1 MNKRFVRKWSSLL
14 LAGWLLMS
22 PVILTAQAVS
32 AEPETITIS
41 SEADLLAFVKNC
53 TLDTWS
59 QGKTVVL
66 TVDLD
71 LAGAEFSPIPTFGGT
86 FQGHGHT
93 ISGLRITADGSIQ
106 GLFRY
111 LQPGGV
117 IQDLTVKGTVSPGGT
132 RSTVGGIVGDNSGTV
147 QNCAFHGTVQGDSM
161 VGGIAGRSNASGEII
176 GCTVSGSVSGTSA
189 TGGIAGRN
197 SGLLLKCENS
207 AGVNLTQTEAP
218 VDLTDMDAGT
228 VLEERAAAD
237 DDTYHLLSGCSDTGG
252 IVGWS
257 GGVVQSC
264 VNNGAVGYPHVGY
277 NTGGIAGRQSGYL
290 AGCVNNGT
298 INGRKDVGGI
308 VGQAEPFLL
317 IDPREDSLERLR
329 DELDALDRLID
340 RAIDDAQRTGDDIS
354 ALLGSMGG
362 FTDDAR
368 DSSQQ
373 MLDHITDFAD
383 DNIGSV
389 NTLMADLTNALD
401 KMTPALDDLSSVGG
415 KLEELSAQLRSA
427 MDSLSGSASA
437 GDLVMAELQAAADR
451 LQAAGGQLKKAADAL
466 GDALEELAKALP
478 EIKEGEEDGDLSD
491 ALEEVEQK
499 AVQLVSAV
507 GEAAAAVDQVYAA
520 FDLPDLD
527 LPEVPEVPELPEFDW
542 DAVDFEKVRDDLEAI
557 SDALKPAGD
566 DLTAALDRL
575 SQALKDTDGISA
587 GLKDALEHFK
597 KVSDSSAAI
606 GRLAGRAFDAINGAV
621 KDLTAKGPVS
631 FTPLGDRFRQASDN
645 LFDALGGL
653 SGEMDA
659 LNRTAQS
666 GNDTLSADLRAIN
679 DQFHTVLTVLL
690 DSVADLTNTPADSL
704 DPVIQDT
711 SEEDIA
717 ATRDGKVADCRN
729 TGAVEGDRNV
739 GGVIGAM
746 AIEFDLDPEDDAT
759 DMFSFGATYET
770 KAVLQSCVN
779 YGGVTAKKD
788 CVGGLAGRMDLGTAL
803 DCQSYGP
810 VESTG
815 GDYVGGIAG
824 FADASVRSCWAKN
837 TLSGR
842 NYMGGIAGWASSL
855 RDCRSIVTIA
865 QGAECVGAIAGGV
878 ERDGVL
884 SGCCFVDTG
893 TAGVDGVSYA
903 GRAEPVA
910 FDVMSQLESVP
921 IDFTAFTL
929 TLKAGDKTVAQIPFL
944 YGDDLSR
951 IELPA
956 VPEQEGH
963 YGVWPGFDTSGTRSD
978 LTLEAVY
985 APWITLAASV
995 EQSGK
1000 LSLALAEGRFTDE
1013 VVLHVSDSVLTPP
1026 KNNTEGAVTWDISLT
1041 GSSLTED
1048 DMVPLRLLSPNGGDA
1063 AVWQYQNGQWVAVE
1077 AVLSGQYLL
1086 LSMEGTQGT
1095 FFIQPQDTGPWMTVL
1110 LAGAAVLGAALILLI
1125 GRRARQKRMAARPV
1139 PDPHVAQTALTFTS
1153 QCRALQS
1160 VQIYSS
1166 RP

>member
-1 MNKRFVRKWSSLL
+1 MSKQTICKWFSLL
-14 LAGWLLMS
+14 LAGWLLTS
-22 PVILTAQAVS
+22 PVVLTANAVS
-32 AEPETITIS
+32 SGPETVTIS
-41 SEADLLAFVKNC
+41 TEAELLAFAKNC
-53 TLDTWS
+53 ALDTWS

-66 TVDLD
+66 TADLD
-71 LAGAEFSPIPTFGGT
+71 LAETEFTPIPTFGGA
-86 FQGHGHT
+86 FLGQGHT
-93 ISGLRITADGSIQ
+93 ISGLRITAAGSSM

-111 LQPGGV
+111 IQPGGAV
-117 IQDLTVKGTVSPGGT
+117 RDLTVKGAVIPQGT
-132 RSTVGGIVGDNSGTV
+132 RSAVGGIVGDNSGTV

-161 VGGIAGRSNASGEII
+161 VGGIAGRSNAGGEII
-176 GCTVSGSVSGTSA
+176 NCTVSGSVSGENA

-207 AGVNLTQTEAP
+207 AGVNLTQTETP
-218 VDLTDMDAGT
+218 VDLTDMDAGAA
-228 VLEERAAAD
+228 LEERAAAD
-237 DDTYHLLSGCSDTGG
+237 EETYHLLSGCSDTGG
-252 IVGWS
+252 VVGWS

-290 AGCVNNGT
+290 AGCVNNGA

-308 VGQAEPFLL
+308 VGQAEPFLMV
-317 IDPREDSLERLR
+317 DPSGDSLERLR
-329 DELDALDRLID
+329 GELDALDRLID
-340 RAIDDAQRTGDDIS
+340 RAIDDAQRTGDS
-354 ALLGSMGG
+354 MTALLESMGG

-368 DSSQQ
+368 DSSQE

-389 NTLMADLTNALD
+389 NTLTADLTNALD

-415 KLEELSAQLRSA
+415 KLEELSAQLKSA
-427 MDSLSGSASA
+427 MNSLSGSVSA
-437 GDLVMAELQAAADR
+437 GDLVTAELRAAADH
-451 LQAAGGQLKKAADAL
+451 LQAAGRQLEKAADAL
-466 GDALEELAKALP
+466 GDALEELVKALP

-491 ALEEVEQK
+491 DLEDVEKK
-499 AVQLVSAV
+499 AAQMVSAV
-507 GEAAAAVDQVYAA
+507 GEATAAVNQVYAA
-520 FDLPDLD
+520 LDLPDLD
-527 LPEVPEVPELPEFDW
+527 LPEVPEVPEMPEFDW
-542 DAVDFEKVRDDLEAI
+542 DAVDFEKVRDDLQAI

-587 GLKDALEHFK
+587 GLKAALDRFK
-597 KVSDSSAAI
+597 RASDSSAAI
-606 GRLAGRAFDAINGAV
+606 GRLAGRAFDAISGAA

-631 FTPLGDRFRQASDN
+631 FTPLGDRFRQASDS
-645 LFDALGGL
+645 LFDALSGL

-666 GNDTLSADLRAIN
+666 GNDTLSADLRAVN
-679 DQFHTVLTVLL
+679 NQFHTVLTVLL
-690 DSVADLTNTPADSL
+690 DTVADLTNTPAEGL

-711 SEEDIA
+711 SAEDIA

-729 TGAVEGDRNV
+729 TGTVEGDRNV

-759 DMFSFGATYET
+759 GAFSFGTTYET
-770 KAVLQSCVN
+770 KAVLQNCVN

-803 DCQSYGP
+803 DCQNYGP

-824 FADASVRSCWAKN
+824 FADASVRGCWAKN
-837 TLSGR
+837 TLSGG
-842 NYMGGIAGWASSL
+842 NYVGGVAGWASSL
-855 RDCRSIVTIA
+855 RDCRAIATVT
-865 QGAECVGAIAGGV
+865 QGTECVGAVAGAV
-878 ERDGVL
+878 EKDGVL
-884 SGCCFVDTG
+884 SGCCFVDIG

-910 FDVMSQLESVP
+910 FDVMSRLEGVP
-921 IDFTAFTL
+921 ADFTAFTL
-929 TLKAGDKTVAQIPFL
+929 TLKAGDQTVARIPFL

-956 VPEQEGH
+956 VPEQEGS
-963 YGVWPGFDTSGTRSD
+963 YGVWPEFDMSGTRSD

-985 APWITLAASV
+985 APWITLAASE
-995 EQSGK
+995 EQSGR
-1000 LSLALAEGRFTDE
+1000 LSLALVEGQFTDE
-1013 VVLHVSDSVLTPP
+1013 VALHVSDSTQTPP
-1026 KNNTEGAVTWDISLT
+1026 KKSSEGTVIWDISIT
-1041 GSSLTED
+1041 GSSLAED
-1048 DMVPLRLLSPNGGDA
+1048 DMIPLRLLSPGGDA
-1063 AVWQYQNGQWVAVE
+1063 DVWQYQNGQWVAVD

-1095 FFIQPQDTGPWMTVL
+1095 FFIQPQSAGSWMTFL
-1110 LAGAAVLGAALILLI
+1110 LAGAGALGAVLLLLI
-1125 GRRARQKRMAARPV
+1125 GIRMRRKRMAV
-1139 PDPHVAQTALTFTS
+1139 
-1153 QCRALQS
+1153 CKK
-1160 VQIYSS
+1160 
-1166 RP
+1166 